1 MSDQGETQS
10 PSIKDRIGALLTS
23 QEQPA
28 QAEAPAEAPA
38 TPEAPEAPEQ
48 PQLPPEVPEAE
59 LQEAA
64 QATPEDWVEVELDG
78 EKLQVPPKWHKAFM
92 QERDYTQK
100 RQADADYRKAIEVQA
115 QGLQAQQETFGQ
127 LAPLII
133 QAQTLQQHIAHFQ
146 KLDWDTLRSSDPLDY
161 STKRADYAALLQE
174 QSRLSQAIQNGQAY
188 LNQQRMQTNLQAAQA
203 AAPVIKRHIPD
214 WGAEKEQQ
222 LLKLAVEHG
231 ATVEELMGF
240 AVSARPWAVTL
251 LEKARKYDELQAS
264 KAQLPKK
271 AFTPSPV
278 AKPGAKPTHVSA
290 DAASYRKNR
299 EQFRQSGG
307 KDAGALR
314 ALIKAKLGT

>member
-1 MSDQGETQS
+1 MSDQGET
-10 PSIKDRIGALLTS
+10 PVSIKDRIGNLLAS

-28 QAEAPAEAPA
+28 Q
-38 TPEAPEAPEQ
+38 PEAVAPEAETPEAPEQ
-48 PQLPPEVPEAE
+48 PQLPPEVTDTE

-64 QATPEDWVEVELDG
+64 EATPNDWVEVELEG

-100 RQADADYRKAIEVQA
+100 RQADAEYRKALETREQA
-115 QGLQAQQETFGQ
+115 LQAQEQTFGQ
-127 LAPLII
+127 LVPLFV
-133 QAQTLQQHIAHFQ
+133 QAETLKAQIAHFQ
-146 KLDWDTLRSSDPLDY
+146 KLDWDTLRQNDPLDY
-161 STKRADYAALLQE
+161 STKRADYAALLQH
-174 QSRLSQAIQNGQAY
+174 QNQLHQNIQQGNHY
-188 LNQQRMQTNLQAAQA
+188 LNQQRQQALAQAAQA
-203 AAPVIKRHIPD
+203 AMPVIKRAVPD
-214 WGAEKEQQ
+214 WGPEKDSQ
-222 LLKLAVEHG
+222 LSKFALDNG
-231 ATVEELMGF
+231 ASAEELMGL
-240 AVSARPWAVTL
+240 AARPWAVIL

-278 AKPGAKPTHVSA
+278 AKPGAKPTHVTA